1 MTALLVGLFGAAGAL
16 LRFAAD
22 TWLARLQAAR
32 RRPEQHWPWAT
43 LLVNVTGSFILG
55 LVAGGVVGQE
65 PGLAETW
72 RLAEPWRVALASGL
86 AGGLTTFSS
95 FTVATVKLWAER
107 RAGAAVVNLAA
118 NVLLGTA
125 AAALGL
131 AATGLTVPLS

>member
-32 RRPEQHWPWAT
+32 RGPEQHWPWAT

-65 PGLAETW
+65 PGLAEPW
-72 RLAEPWRVALASGL
+72 RLALATGL

-107 RAGAAVVNLAA
+107 RTRAAVVNLAA
-118 NVLLGTA
+118 NLLLGTGAAALGQA
-125 AAALGL
+125 AAAL
-131 AATGLTVPLS
+131 AAALP